1 MAKISSKNFAQAVYE
16 ATEGKSGQRLGIT
29 IKHSA
34 QKIKDKRMLGKSKEI
49 LSALQNIFDKK
60 TGTIRMRVSTAKS
73 IGKEERNKLEEEIKK
88 KYKAQ
93 TVEGEFFE
101 NKELLGGMR
110 IETEGEVFDN
120 TYKRKL
126 HELEKFLIQEK

>member
-1 MAKISSKNFAQAVYE
+1 MTKISSKNFTEAVYE
-16 ATEGKSGQRLGIT
+16 ATEGKSGQGLAIA
-29 IKHSA
+29 IKRSA
-34 QKIKDKRMLGKSKEI
+34 QTMKDKHMLGQSKEI

-60 TGTIRMRVSTAKS
+60 TGTIRMKVSTAKS
-73 IGKEERNKLEEEIKK
+73 IGKEERNKIEEEIKK

-93 TVEGEFFE
+93 IVKGEFFE

>member
-1 MAKISSKNFAQAVYE
+1 MTKVSPKNFAQAVYE
-16 ATEGKSGQRLGIT
+16 ATEGKSGHSLAIA
-29 IKHSA
+29 IKRSA
-34 QKIKDKRMLGKSKEI
+34 QAIKDKRMLGKSKEI

-60 TGTIRMRVSTAKS
+60 TGTIRTKVSTAKNLK
-73 IGKEERNKLEEEIKK
+73 KEERNKLEEEIKK

-93 TVEGEFFE
+93 IIEGEFFE

-120 TYKRKL
+120 TYKKKL